1 MCFRKTVS
9 IFVFVVLAFGMV
21 ALTGCGGG
29 SDTPATTSATSSST
43 TSENTFIV
51 YGTTSGAKYATTTP
65 TMTVLP
71 DGSAAPTGMSAV
83 AGATVTSTDGTTT
96 TTDANGEFNVENAVS
111 SDTKT
116 AAQTDP
122 TQQPDVTV
130 TATVN
135 GVKTTA
141 SATCPL
147 ANKPSDKDV
156 PVGLKVVPHEFKA
169 FANSQFF
176 FQALRTNAEG
186 KVIKA
191 TNVTW
196 EMVSGTCT
204 GSTLEA
210 QTDTAFAVLKTG
222 ATAGS
227 CKVKASILDNN
238 KNATAE
244 DTAVGDIVSDADA
257 VTVAAMAHDTAGVAW
272 AKAAVNLDCV
282 PKGAGTDVRPVHFV
296 AIADA
301 SGMATVKV
309 FNKKQDATCKVFL
322 GVPEPKAGQNNI
334 YSAVIGTDTGAGTS
348 TTNTLDVGAVNI
360 TAVQHIFAKTAIS
373 ATNPMVK
380 PPAPMERLVRMAWWE
395 TQEARR
401 RHLFDPEHLNDIKR
415 FVKDPT
421 KGDTDSNNTIDKGP
435 FTGWSYTLT
444 TTKSESTGKI
454 TAFSLTMVDPRKVE
468 KRVISCS
475 AGTTEGTFGCNIE
488 VYMATFTATADVTN
502 STTAVLVMKGKWT
515 ETLDS
520 TATDPEGNKLVGEAN
535 AEIEEYFLDAPG
547 KVAFRKKIK
556 ITTTYVQKTVQTPDG
571 KTATVYKPS
580 SSTITISRYRADDTS
595 LATAIGTFTSTRTRE
610 AGEFNDP
617 TATTVSKVVSFTGS
631 AEDKVT
637 LPDGVTTVTF
647 KNTFD
652 GYINSDESGK
662 FTFTDKTTKSDG
674 TNDVSFGA
682 VVVVN
687 LNKPTEETITVG
699 STTLKAMLVAGAS
712 PNPCTVSA
720 MDEASVLKQIATFK
734 VDMKGN
740 VFITK
745 SSDNTTQQVHL

>member
-1 MCFRKTVS
+1 MKKS
-9 IFVFVVLAFGMV
+9 ASMFVLSVFCLTLLA
-21 ALTGCGGG
+21 LSGCGG
-29 SDTPATTSATSSST
+29 SSTPATTSTSSTST
-43 TSENTFIV
+43 TSENTFVV
-51 YGTTSGAKYATTTP
+51 YGTTSGAKYAVDP

-71 DGSAAPTGMSAV
+71 DGSTAPAGMSPV

-96 TTDANGEFNVENAVS
+96 TTDSSGEFNVENAVS

-147 ANKPSDKDV
+147 ANKPSSTDV

-169 FANSQFF
+169 FASSQFF

-196 EMVSGTCT
+196 EIVSGTCT

-210 QTDTAFAVLKTG
+210 QQDTAFAVLKAG

-227 CKVKASILDNN
+227 CKIKASILDSN

-244 DTAVGDIVSDADA
+244 DTAAGDIVSDADA
-257 VTVAAMAHDTAGVAW
+257 VTVAAMAHDTSGVAW

-282 PKGAGTDVRPVHFV
+282 PKGAASDVRPAHFV
-296 AIADA
+296 AIADT

-322 GVPEPKAGQNNI
+322 GVPEPKVGQNNI
-334 YSAVIGTDTGAGTS
+334 YSAVIGTDTSAGSS
-348 TTNTLDVGAVNI
+348 TTSTLDVGAANV
-360 TAVQHIFAKTAIS
+360 TTTQHIYAKSAVTA
-373 ATNPMVK
+373 ANPIVK

-395 TQEARR
+395 TQESRQ
-401 RHLFDPEHLNDIKR
+401 RHFFDPERINSIKR
-415 FVKDPT
+415 FVKRT
-421 KGDTDSNNTIDKGP
+421 AAGSDTLKEAEE
-435 FTGWSYTLT
+435 FTGWTYTLEKT
-444 TTKSESTGKI
+444 TASSGAVTSFK
-454 TAFSLTMVDPRKVE
+454 LTLVNPQKVE
-468 KRVISCS
+468 KHVISCDI
-475 AGTTEGTFGCNIE
+475 ANLTCTFE
-488 VYMATFTATADVTN
+488 MYMATFATTADVTN
-502 STTAVLVMKGKWT
+502 TTTAVLVRKGKWT
-515 ETLDS
+515 ETIDS
-520 TATDPEGNKLVGEAN
+520 TATDWYNGDKLVKETN
-535 AEIEEYFLDAPG
+535 AEVEEYFMDTPD
-547 KVAFRKKIK
+547 KVAFRKKI
-556 ITTTYVQKTVQTPDG
+556 IIVTTYVQTQTG
-571 KTATVYKPS
+571 TITAYKPS
-580 SSTITISRYRADDTS
+580 TSTITIKRYRADDTS
-595 LATAIGTFTSTRTRE
+595 LAKAIGTFTSTRTNE
-610 AGEFNDP
+610 SGNFDP
-617 TATTVSKVVSFTGS
+617 SATTVSKVVSFTGS

-637 LPDGVTTVTF
+637 LPDGVTTLTF
-647 KNTFD
+647 KNEFT
-652 GYINSDESGK
+652 GYINSDQSGQ

-699 STTLKAMLVAGAS
+699 STTVKAMLVAGLS

-720 MDEASVLKQIATFK
+720 MDEAIVLKQIATFK

-740 VFITK
+740 VYITK
-745 SSDNTTQQVHL
+745 TSDNTTQQVHL